1 MNSRALTLAGVIFG
15 LLLGALFLRQGDL
28 AWMTLPF
35 LAYLGLGILLA
46 PNAGKARLLAT
57 RKVKTRRQ
65 QGKMSI
71 TVDVTLRNQGAA
83 LERLSLLDDPQ
94 PGVRPVDGRIQQSA
108 ALRSGEAAELNYTFR
123 TERGGFAWRA
133 LHVAASDPFGL
144 VEMRLALPAAAEVQA
159 PPAHKKF
166 RRFPLRTQRTLTSAG
181 SIPAR
186 RGGSGTDFW
195 GIREYHP
202 GDPLRRLDW
211 RLTARHPRQF
221 FSKEFEQEAI
231 ADIGLILD
239 ARGRTNLLLGEDSLF
254 DHSASAAASLAEM
267 FLLQGNRVSMLI
279 CGKPTV
285 SLFPGYGKVQLN
297 RILTALAQVTPN
309 SDDSLGDLR
318 FVPIQMFSS
327 HSLILVISP
336 LVAKD
341 WQLFPRLRA
350 YGYQV
355 LLISP
360 DPLDYARPG
369 LPADQAGRLASRL
382 TRLERQ
388 LEITKIRRLWVPV
401 IDWPVSQPLSPLVR
415 QALTRT
421 HIQITQARVQR

>member
-1 MNSRALTLAGVIFG
+1 MNSRALTLVAVIFG
-15 LLLGALFLRQGDL
+15 LLLGALLLHQGDL

-35 LAYLGLGILLA
+35 LAYLGMGILQA
-46 PNAGKARLLAT
+46 PTAGKIRLHAMRT
-57 RKVKTRRQ
+57 VETRREQ
-65 QGKMSI
+65 ERMAISVNI
-71 TVDVTLRNQGAA
+71 TLGNQGVA
-83 LERLSLLDDPQ
+83 LERFSMFDDPR
-94 PGVRPVDGRIQQSA
+94 PGVQLVDGRLQQSA
-108 ALRSGEAAELNYTFR
+108 ALRSGEAAELHYTFR
-123 TERGGFAWRA
+123 TERGSFAWETFQ
-133 LHVAASDPFGL
+133 VAASDPFGL
-144 VEMRLALPAAAEVQA
+144 IEMRLSLPAAAAVQV
-159 PPAHKKF
+159 PPELRKIRPF
-166 RRFPLRTQRTLTSAG
+166 LLRTQRTLTSAG

-221 FSKEFEQEAI
+221 FTKEFELEAI

-239 ARGRTNLLLGEDSLF
+239 AREKTNLQQGEDSLF
-254 DHSASAAASLAEM
+254 EHSARAAASLAEV
-267 FLLQGNRVSMLI
+267 FLRQSNRVSLLI
-279 CGKPTV
+279 WGDPMV

-297 RILTALAQVTPN
+297 RILCALAQVTPSSN
-309 SDDSLGDLR
+309 SSLSNFH

-336 LVAKD
+336 LAAND

-360 DPLDYARPG
+360 DPLDYAQSR
-369 LPADQAGRLASRL
+369 LPVDRTSRLASRL
-382 TRLERQ
+382 VRLERQ
-388 LEITKIRRLWVPV
+388 LEISKIRQLWIPV
-401 IDWPVSQPLSPLVR
+401 IDWSVSQPLSPLVH
-415 QALTRT
+415 QALAQT
-421 HIQITQARVQR
+421 HIQSKR